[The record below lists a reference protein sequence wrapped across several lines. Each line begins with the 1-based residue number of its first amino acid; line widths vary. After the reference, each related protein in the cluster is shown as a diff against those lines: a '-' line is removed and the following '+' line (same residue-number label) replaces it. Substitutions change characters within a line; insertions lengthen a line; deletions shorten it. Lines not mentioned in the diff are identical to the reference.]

1 MVTNPMLLALLEN
14 SKPPV
19 YLNEAAEEDEEDP
32 STNEEGEEEEG
43 KDENESDDNSEDN
56 KEESTDDNNESD
68 DQQEEGEEDAFSFD
82 NDEEEDDGPNPDD
95 LPDPDDAGDD
105 PADDAE
111 EKNVQTNIL
120 NLSSLDRNLV
130 KRRLFNNFK
139 DLRTSIDSF
148 RATIDDREE
157 ALEPEIRNATITKL
171 GDLYEKLTEYLMY
184 KFSYINYEENLENF
198 LLYTKKFN
206 EIIQVVIGDDKH
218 DNKSTKKKFSS
229 KKSVNSNI

>member
-1 MVTNPMLLALLEN
+1 MVTNPMLLALLESSN
-14 SKPPV
+14 ASV
-19 YLNEAAEEDEEDP
+19 YLNEATEEKDEEDQA
-32 STNEEGEEEEG
+32 SNEEEE
-43 KDENESDDNSEDN
+43 DTTQENDDNDSSEENEEESSDDN
-56 KEESTDDNNESD
+56 TESD
-68 DQQEEGEEDAFSFD
+68 NQQEDGEDDPFSFD
-82 NDEEEDDGPNPDD
+82 NDEEEDDGPNPDG
-95 LPDPDDAGDD
+95 LPDPDDVGDD
-105 PADDAE
+105 SVDDAE

-148 RATIDDREE
+148 RTTVDDREE
-157 ALEPEIRNATITKL
+157 VLDSNIRNATITKL

-198 LLYTKKFN
+198 ILYTKKFN

-218 DNKSTKKKFSS
+218 DNKSTKKKSS
-229 KKSVNSNI
+229 SRKNFNSKL